1 MIVIGLTG
9 SFATGK
15 STVAGMFKELGAR
28 VLDADTIAHDL
39 IRPGRDCWRK
49 IVHCFGPDILNRNQS
64 INRDKLAKIV
74 FRKRQDLRK
83 LEEIIHPL
91 VVREIAGRLGKIE
104 NSRKNEIVVIDAPL
118 LIEVGLAKKVDTLI
132 VVKLNRTEQIA
143 RALKQ
148 KGISR
153 AQILKRIRSQLPLS
167 KKIAIADYVIDNN
180 RRKND
185 TRRQVK
191 KIWEEIKNG

>member
-1 MIVIGLTG
+1 MTVIGLTG
-9 SFATGK
+9 SFGTGK
-15 STVAGMFKELGAR
+15 STAARMFKDLGAR
-28 VLDADTIAHDL
+28 VLDADIIAHNL

-49 IVHCFGPDILNRNQS
+49 IVHCFGRDILNRNQT

-74 FRKRQDLRK
+74 FRKQQDLRK

-91 VVREIAGRLGKIE
+91 IVGEIASRLRKIE
-104 NSRKNEIVVIDAPL
+104 NSRKDEIVVIDAPL
-118 LIEVGLAKKVDTLI
+118 LIETGLAKKVDILI
-132 VVKLNRTEQIA
+132 VVNLNRVRQKA
-143 RALKQ
+143 RVLKQ
-148 KGISR
+148 KRISQD
-153 AQILKRIRSQLPLS
+153 QILKRIRSQLSLS

-180 RRKND
+180 GKKND

>member
-1 MIVIGLTG
+1 VIVIGLTG
-9 SFATGK
+9 SFGTGK
-15 STVAGMFKELGAR
+15 STVARMFKELGAR

-39 IRPGRDCWRK
+39 IRPGRDSWRK

-83 LEEIIHPL
+83 LEQIIHPL
-91 VVREIAGRLGKIE
+91 VVREIARRLGKIE

-118 LIEVGLAKKVDTLI
+118 LIEVGLAKKVDILI
-132 VVKLNRTEQIA
+132 VVKLNRTEQIV

-180 RRKND
+180 GRKND

>member
-9 SFATGK
+9 SFGTGK
-15 STVAGMFKELGAR
+15 STVARMLKELGAR

-39 IRPGRDCWRK
+39 IRPGRNCWRK
-49 IVHCFGPDILNRNQS
+49 IVHCFGLDILNKNQS

-74 FRKRQDLRK
+74 FKKRQDLRK

-91 VVREIAGRLGKIE
+91 VIREIAARLGKIE

-118 LIEVGLAKKVDTLI
+118 LIEAGLAKKVDTLI
-132 VVKLNRTEQIA
+132 VVKLNRTGQIA

>member
-9 SFATGK
+9 SFGTGK
-15 STVAGMFKELGAR
+15 STVAGMFREFGAK
-28 VLDADTIAHDL
+28 VLDADSIAHKL
-39 IRPGRDCWRK
+39 LCPGTNSWRK
-49 IVHCFGPDILNRNQS
+49 IVHWFGTAILNRNQS

-83 LEEIIHPL
+83 LERIIHPL
-91 VVREIAGRLGKIE
+91 VIREIASRLRKIE
-104 NSRKNEIVVIDAPL
+104 NSRKDEIVVIDAPL
-118 LIEVGLAKKVDTLI
+118 LIEAGLAKKVDTLI

-143 RALKQ
+143 RSLKQ

-180 RRKND
+180 GRKND

>member
-9 SFATGK
+9 SFGTGK
-15 STVAGMFKELGAR
+15 STVARMFKELGAR
-28 VLDADTIAHDL
+28 VLDADTIAHNL
-39 IRPGRDCWRK
+39 IRPGRDSWRK
-49 IVHCFGPDILNRNQS
+49 IVRWFGPDILNRNQT

-104 NSRKNEIVVIDAPL
+104 NSRKDEIVVIDAPL

-132 VVKLNRTEQIA
+132 VVKLNRIEQIA
-143 RALKQ
+143 RSLKQ

-180 RRKND
+180 GRKND

>member
-1 MIVIGLTG
+1 VIVIGLTG
-9 SFATGK
+9 SFGTGK
-15 STVAGMFKELGAR
+15 STVARMFKELGAR
-28 VLDADTIAHDL
+28 VLDADTITHNL
-39 IRPGRDCWRK
+39 IRPGRDSWRK
-49 IVHCFGPDILNRNQS
+49 IVRWFGPDILNRNQT

-104 NSRKNEIVVIDAPL
+104 NSRKDEIVVIDAPL

-132 VVKLNRTEQIA
+132 VVKLNRTEQIV
-143 RALKQ
+143 RSLKQ

-180 RRKND
+180 GKKND

>member
-9 SFATGK
+9 SFGTGK
-15 STVAGMFKELGAR
+15 STAAEMFKDLGAR
-28 VLDADTIAHDL
+28 VLDADIIAHNL

-49 IVHCFGPDILNRNQS
+49 IVDCFGRDILNRNQT
-64 INRDKLAKIV
+64 INRGRLARIV

-83 LEEIIHPL
+83 LDKITHPL
-91 VVREIAGRLGKIE
+91 VIREITSRLGKIE
-104 NSRKNEIVVIDAPL
+104 NSRKDEIVVIDAAL
-118 LIEVGLAKKVDTLI
+118 LIESGLAEKVDILI
-132 VVKLNRTEQIA
+132 VVKLNRAGQIA
-143 RALKQ
+143 RVLKQ

-153 AQILKRIRSQLPLS
+153 EQILKRIRSQLPLS

-180 RRKND
+180 GTKNN

-191 KIWEEIKNG
+191 KIWEEMKNG

>member
-9 SFATGK
+9 SFGTGK
-15 STVAGMFKELGAR
+15 STAARMFKELGAK

-39 IRPGRDCWRK
+39 IRPGRDSWRK
-49 IVHCFGPDILNRNQS
+49 IVHWLGPDILNRNQS

-83 LEEIIHPL
+83 LEQIIHPL

-118 LIEVGLAKKVDTLI
+118 LIEVGLAKKVDILI
-132 VVKLNRTEQIA
+132 VVKLNRIEQIA

-148 KGISR
+148 KEISR
-153 AQILKRIRSQLPLS
+153 TQVLKRIRSQLPLS

-180 RRKND
+180 GRKND

>member
-9 SFATGK
+9 SFGTGK
-15 STVAGMFKELGAR
+15 STVARMFKELGAR

-39 IRPGRDCWRK
+39 IRPGRDSWRK
-49 IVHCFGPDILNRNQS
+49 IVHWFGRDILNRNQS

-83 LEEIIHPL
+83 LEQIIHPL
-91 VVREIAGRLGKIE
+91 VVREIARCVRKIE

-180 RRKND
+180 GRKND

>member
-9 SFATGK
+9 SFGTGK
-15 STVAGMFKELGAR
+15 STVARMFKELGAR
-28 VLDADTIAHDL
+28 VLDADTIAHNL
-39 IRPGRDCWRK
+39 IRPGRDSWRK
-49 IVHCFGPDILNRNQS
+49 IVHWFGTDILNRNQS

-83 LEEIIHPL
+83 LERIIHPL
-91 VVREIAGRLGKIE
+91 VIREIAGRLRKIE
-104 NSRKNEIVVIDAPL
+104 NSRKDEIVVIDAPL
-118 LIEVGLAKKVDTLI
+118 LIEAGLAKKVDTLI

-143 RALKQ
+143 RSLKQ

-167 KKIAIADYVIDNN
+167 KKIAIADYVVDNN
-180 RRKND
+180 GRKND

>member
-9 SFATGK
+9 SFGTGK
-15 STVAGMFKELGAR
+15 STVARMFNQLGAR
-28 VLDADTIAHDL
+28 VLDADTIAHNL
-39 IRPGRDCWRK
+39 IRPGRDSWRK
-49 IVHCFGPDILNRNQS
+49 IVRWFGPDILNRNQT

-104 NSRKNEIVVIDAPL
+104 NSRKDEIVVIDAPL

-132 VVKLNRTEQIA
+132 VVKLNRTGQIA
-143 RALKQ
+143 RSLKQ
-148 KGISR
+148 KGLSR

-180 RRKND
+180 GKKND

-191 KIWEEIKNG
+191 KIWEEMKNG